1 MTNQRRALQQRFFRS
16 TRLRFLSIAQFN
28 TILAKYFF
36 MVGRI
41 ARSSQD
47 FSTKGLLT

>member
-1 MTNQRRALQQRFFRS
+1 MTNQRRPARQRLFRS
-16 TRLRFLSIAQFN
+16 TRLRFWSIAQLN

-36 MVGRI
+36 MVGLITRN
-41 ARSSQD
+41 SQD